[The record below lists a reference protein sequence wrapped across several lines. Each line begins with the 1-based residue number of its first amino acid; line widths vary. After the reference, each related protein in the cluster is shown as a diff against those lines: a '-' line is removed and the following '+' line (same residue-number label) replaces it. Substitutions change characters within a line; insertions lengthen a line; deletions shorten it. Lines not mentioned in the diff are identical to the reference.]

1 MQTTLNAF
9 LKDLKGIFIKPGI
22 TLGKMMDQKK
32 WVGSFILILLVIGI
46 CSYITL
52 PYEMAQSAEILQDS
66 KFADYLEYDP
76 ADSSRPISS
85 LRRAFLSSGTVF
97 LLALSLAVAA
107 FFIYLFYGIGGAEG
121 LYVNYFSLAVN
132 ASIIH
137 TLIPGLLS
145 TVSMPLGLD
154 ITATTNAAVF
164 FPSLPGKS
172 FLALLL
178 SQLELFSIWYI
189 VVIAAGIA
197 VFAKITFKKSLT
209 IAIFYFCFRS
219 LILVLFSYL
228 ALQLSG
234 M

>member
-1 MQTTLNAF
+1 
-9 LKDLKGIFIKPGI
+9 
-22 TLGKMMDQKK
+22 MMDQKQ

-52 PYEMAQSAEILQDS
+52 PYEMAQSAEILRDS

-76 ADSSRPISS
+76 ADPSGPISS
-85 LRRAFLSSGTVF
+85 LRRAFLSSSTVF
-97 LLALSLAVAA
+97 LLAISLAVAA

-121 LYVNYFSLAVN
+121 LYVNYFSLVVN

-137 TLIPGLLS
+137 TLLPGLLS
-145 TVSMPLGLD
+145 ALSMPLGLD
-154 ITATTNAAVF
+154 IAATTNAAVF

-178 SQLELFSIWYI
+178 SQLEFFSIWYI
-189 VVIAAGIA
+189 VVIAAGAA

-209 IAIFYFCFRS
+209 IAVFYFCFRS
-219 LILVLFSYL
+219 LILALFSYL